1 MNKVDFGVVFA
12 LSQESGCF
20 VDMLSRVR
28 VTRGDG
34 FTVRRG
40 FCGEREVV
48 VVESGPGRQR
58 AAKTA
63 HALIDAFRPRI
74 VVSAGFAGGLDPRVK
89 RHDLVAAESLVDAD
103 GREIAPRSGGAC
115 AWLERCAKLA
125 PRLTAHGGPNRPP
138 RRREAAAWR
147 RAPGSGRRYGII
159 RRGRGLPRRAM
170 SPSSSSARSATPW
183 MTSFRRTSGTCSRGS
198 RSPGNSARRSDR
210 SFAAPAQ
217 SRTSSISTRPR
228 WSAPPG
234 WPGFSSARST
244 AFRRK

>member
-89 RHDLVAAESLVDAD
+89 RYDLVAAESLVDAD
-103 GREIAPRSGGAC
+103 GREIALDPA
-115 AWLERCAKLA
+115 ALA
-125 PRLTAHGGPNRPP
+125 PGLNDVQNLHRGRLLTVDRIVRLGEEKRRLGAEHQALAVDMESFAVAEVCRGTRCPRP
-138 RRREAAAWR
+138 RRPRDQR
-147 RAPGSGRRYGII
+147 
-159 RRGRGLPRRAM
+159 RRG
-170 SPSSSSARSATPW
+170 
-183 MTSFRRTSGTCSRGS
+183 
-198 RSPGNSARRSDR
+198 
-210 SFAAPAQ
+210 
-217 SRTSSISTRPR
+217 
-228 WSAPPG
+228 
-234 WPGFSSARST
+234 
-244 AFRRK
+244 